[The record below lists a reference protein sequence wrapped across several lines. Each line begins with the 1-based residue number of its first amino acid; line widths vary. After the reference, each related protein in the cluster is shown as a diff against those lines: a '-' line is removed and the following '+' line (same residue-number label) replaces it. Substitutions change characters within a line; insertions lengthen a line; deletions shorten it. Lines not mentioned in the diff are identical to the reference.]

1 MQPMNIDTI
10 AHAIAT
16 WIIPLIIAIVFHEVA
31 HGWVASAL
39 GDHTARDRNRLSFN
53 PILHVDPVGT
63 LLVPLGLAI
72 AHLPVF
78 GWAKPVPVVAS
89 QLRNPRRDMMIV
101 ALAGPAMNL
110 VLALTAAL
118 SHAAFTILWQG
129 DPSAGIGRLVTE
141 NLGNFIAI
149 NVFLAV
155 FNLLPIPPFDGG
167 HVVEG
172 LLPRPLAHHYGQI
185 SRYAFPVML
194 LLLVVLPTIMPA
206 ANVVQRVVGPP
217 AGALIGFFF
226 RIAGL
231 PV

>member
-1 MQPMNIDTI
+1 MNIETI
-10 AHAIAT
+10 VTALAT
-16 WIIPLIIAIVFHEVA
+16 WIIPLVIAIVFHEVA

-39 GDHTARDRNRLSFN
+39 GDHTARDLNRLSFN
-53 PILHVDPVGT
+53 PITHVDPVGT
-63 LLVPLGLAI
+63 ILVPLGLAI

-110 VLALTAAL
+110 GLALVAAL
-118 SHAAFTILWQG
+118 SLGAFTMLGYG
-129 DPSAGIGRLVTE
+129 DPSTGIGQLLHDNLV
-141 NLGNFIAI
+141 NFIAI

-167 HVVEG
+167 HVAVG
-172 LLPRPLAHHYGQI
+172 LLPRALASHYAQLA
-185 SRYAFPVML
+185 RYAFPVML
-194 LLLVVLPTIMPA
+194 FLLVILPTIMPA

-217 AGALIGFFF
+217 ADALISFFF

-231 PV
+231 PA

>member
-1 MQPMNIDTI
+1 MQPMNIDTLV
-10 AHAIAT
+10 HVVAI
-16 WIIPLIIAIVFHEVA
+16 WILPLVIAIVFHEIA

-39 GDHTARDRNRLSFN
+39 GDPTARRLNRLSLN
-53 PILHVDPVGT
+53 PVEHVDPVGT

-78 GWAKPVPVVAS
+78 GWAKPVPVVAG
-89 QLRNPRRDMMIV
+89 QLRNPRRDMVIV

-110 VLALTAAL
+110 LLALTAAL
-118 SHAAFTILWQG
+118 LLAGFVTMSHGVSSSGVGL
-129 DPSAGIGRLVTE
+129 LVLE
-141 NLGNFIAI
+141 NLVNFIRI

-172 LLPRPLAHHYGQI
+172 LLPRPLARQYGQI
-185 SRYAFPVML
+185 ARYGFPVML
-194 LLLVVLPTIMPA
+194 LLLVVLPTILPT

-217 AGALIGFFF
+217 ADALTRLFLG
-226 RIAGL
+226 IAL
-231 PV
+231 PGV

>member
-1 MQPMNIDTI
+1 MNIETI
-10 AHAIAT
+10 IHALAT
-16 WIIPLIIAIVFHEVA
+16 WIIPLVIAIVFHEVA
-31 HGWVASAL
+31 HGRVASAL
-39 GDHTARDRNRLSFN
+39 GDPTARDRNRLSFN
-53 PILHVDPVGT
+53 PIEHVDPVGT
-63 LLVPLGLAI
+63 ILVPLGLAI

-89 QLRNPRRDMMIV
+89 QLRNPRRDMVIV

-118 SHAAFTILWQG
+118 SLAALTLLWHG
-129 DPSAGIGRLVTE
+129 DQSTGIGLLVIE
-141 NLGNFIAI
+141 NVANFIAI

-172 LLPRPLAHHYGQI
+172 LLPRPVARHYGQI
-185 SRYAFPVML
+185 ARYGFPVML
-194 LLLVVLPTIMPA
+194 FLLVILPTVVPA

-217 AGALIGFFF
+217 ADALIGFFF